1 MMDCKHC
8 ITTRPEARAELKHSR
23 LSPSAVPRSTLSR
36 SDHARA
42 VWSSTSTLE
51 TSRSLSVAV
60 PFDFTFIRMEI
71 LCVICQD
78 QFSSS
83 DDIFFT
89 RCGHVFHHRCLL
101 QWLEKSKTCPQCR
114 NRVTIE
120 KIHKAHFTVS
130 NTEIAANNVNNSTL
144 QGKIDSL
151 QFQILLNEK
160 NIKYYT
166 SKNTVLEKQNAGLRQ
181 EVRKVESEMRQ
192 KNSTIYDLKEKINYF
207 RANYQERD
215 VLKRKLSQ
223 KEREVEQFRDMYK
236 TLSTGTLE
244 DVQEMIGKTTDRNTL
259 INYISM
265 MKKLMLKKTEKI
277 VNLEN
282 QLTLHQQSLDKDLN
296 FALCESENLALRHR
310 VNELEKLLTSDQNY
324 ISRSNN
330 RRCSNSLITIKPQNT
345 KQETAGQ
352 NNSSTSEAEVE
363 IIETN
368 QDNSIPNSTLD
379 ECPTVTKKARLGLQ
393 SGNNSEKTNDV
404 HEDNVT
410 NTAGI
415 SSQSNVKTSLK
426 KRNFRV
432 IIN

>member
-1 MMDCKHC
+1 MK
-8 ITTRPEARAELKHSR
+8 
-23 LSPSAVPRSTLSR
+23 
-36 SDHARA
+36 
-42 VWSSTSTLE
+42 
-51 TSRSLSVAV
+51 
-60 PFDFTFIRMEI
+60 I

-78 QFSSS
+78 QLSSS

-101 QWLEKSKTCPQCR
+101 QWIERSKTCPQCR
-114 NRVTIE
+114 NRVTVE

-130 NTEIAANNVNNSTL
+130 NTEIAADNVDNSTL
-144 QGKIDSL
+144 QGRIDSL

-192 KNSTIYDLKEKINYF
+192 KNSTIYALKEKINSF
-207 RANYQERD
+207 QENYQECD

-236 TLSTGTLE
+236 TLSKSTLE
-244 DVQEMIGKTTDRNTL
+244 DVQGIIGKTTDHNTL

-265 MKKLMLKKTEKI
+265 MKKIMLKKTKKI
-277 VNLEN
+277 ANLEN
-282 QLTLHQQSLDKDLN
+282 QLTRHQQSLDKDLR

-330 RRCSNSLITIKPQNT
+330 QRCPNSLITMQTQKNIKQG
-345 KQETAGQ
+345 TASQ
-352 NNSSTSEAEVE
+352 NNSSTSEAEIE

-368 QDNSIPNSTLD
+368 QENSILNSTLD

-393 SGNNSEKTNDV
+393 SGNNSKKTNDV
-404 HEDNVT
+404 NKDDIK

-415 SSQSNVKTSLK
+415 SSQSNIKTSLK
-426 KRNFRV
+426 KKN
-432 IIN
+432 

>member
-1 MMDCKHC
+1 MK
-8 ITTRPEARAELKHSR
+8 
-23 LSPSAVPRSTLSR
+23 
-36 SDHARA
+36 
-42 VWSSTSTLE
+42 
-51 TSRSLSVAV
+51 
-60 PFDFTFIRMEI
+60 I

-78 QFSSS
+78 QLSSP

-101 QWLEKSKTCPQCR
+101 QWLERSETCPQCR
-114 NRVTIE
+114 NRVIIE

-130 NTEIAANNVNNSTL
+130 NTDISADNVDNSTL
-144 QGKIDSL
+144 QGRIDSL

-192 KNSTIYDLKEKINYF
+192 KNSTIYALKEKINSF
-207 RANYQERD
+207 QKNYQECD

-236 TLSTGTLE
+236 TLSTSTLE
-244 DVQEMIGKTTDRNTL
+244 DVQGMIGKITDRNTL

-265 MKKLMLKKTEKI
+265 MKKIMLKKTKKI
-277 VNLEN
+277 DNLEN
-282 QLTLHQQSLDKDLN
+282 QLTRHQQSLDKDLRF

-310 VNELEKLLTSDQNY
+310 VNELEKLLTSDQNC
-324 ISRSNN
+324 ISRSSKQK
-330 RRCSNSLITIKPQNT
+330 CSNSLITMQTANIYNQQKNI

-352 NNSSTSEAEVE
+352 NNSSTSEAEIE
-363 IIETN
+363 IIQTN
-368 QDNSIPNSTLD
+368 QENSILNSTLD
-379 ECPTVTKKARLGLQ
+379 ECPTVTKKARLDLQ
-393 SGNNSEKTNDV
+393 SDNNSKKINDV
-404 HEDNVT
+404 NKDNIK

-415 SSQSNVKTSLK
+415 SSQSNVKTSFK
-426 KRNFRV
+426 KKN
-432 IIN
+432 